1 MSFDRVDLK
10 NSEFADHLRPF
21 FHEKTDHFM
30 HELISFAKS
39 PLDMVAYD
47 SKVSYGFAQSHRD
60 GPQTNSETADGE
72 TTLTNITG
80 QHITYPPV
88 PGTHTHTHTHT
99 LNLHTRTYSQTH
111 MQIMSM
117 HVHVYSFKGLRP
129 KNDIMCPLNSWTLA
143 VCIFKFFF
151 LFLF

>member
-80 QHITYPPV
+80 QHITYPPA

-99 LNLHTRTYSQTH
+99 HTQFAYTDILTDTH
-111 MQIMSM
+111 AN
-117 HVHVYSFKGLRP
+117 HEYACTCV
-129 KNDIMCPLNSWTLA
+129 
-143 VCIFKFFF
+143 FFQR
-151 LFLF
+151 LETKE